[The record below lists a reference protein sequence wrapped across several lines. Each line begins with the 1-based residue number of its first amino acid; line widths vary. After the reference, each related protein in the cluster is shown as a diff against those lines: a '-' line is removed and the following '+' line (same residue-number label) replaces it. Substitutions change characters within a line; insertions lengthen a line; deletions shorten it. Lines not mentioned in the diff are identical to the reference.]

1 MNTNIVVDV
10 KNCNVRT
17 DKEEPKKSASMMMMM
32 SNSKRKRLIKQQ
44 EILRSI
50 DELTNSIIY
59 SLDKL
64 QDPTITRQPSS
75 NNDDMN
81 VLDESNTNP
90 DGIIGTTCMKKSF
103 VKNISQSRSYTS
115 ILLVLSFVQKNLLLS
130 NRTTT
135 NREVYYYFVTH
146 FRNQRECD
154 SAIVEVS
161 NMLNVDRANLGIFA
175 SPKGKIVKYRF

>member
-17 DKEEPKKSASMMMMM
+17 DKEEPKKSASMMM